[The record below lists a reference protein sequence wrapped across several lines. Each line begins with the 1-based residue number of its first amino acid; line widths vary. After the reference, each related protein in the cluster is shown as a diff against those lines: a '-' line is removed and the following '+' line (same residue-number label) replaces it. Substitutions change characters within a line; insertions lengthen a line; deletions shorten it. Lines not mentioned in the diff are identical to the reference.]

1 MLVFFKEKSRKSLM
15 KSRGLVREGDGLSC
29 FTRNGGQIIF
39 LSEAERNE
47 EYRVCYFMSFPMM
60 SECFVFRASLLLSS
74 GRDFF

>member
-1 MLVFFKEKSRKSLM
+1 M
-15 KSRGLVREGDGLSC
+15 KSRGLVGEGDGLSC
-29 FTRNGGQIIF
+29 FTRNGGQILF

-60 SECFVFRASLLLSS
+60 SECFALRASLLLSS